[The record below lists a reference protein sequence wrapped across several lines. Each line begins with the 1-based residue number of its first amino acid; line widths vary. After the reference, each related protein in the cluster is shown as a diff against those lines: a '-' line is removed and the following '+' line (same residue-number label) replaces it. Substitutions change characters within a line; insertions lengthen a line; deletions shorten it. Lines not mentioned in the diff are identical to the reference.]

1 MAMNNTK
8 TLICPICDNPTRVYM
23 GNARKDGLCGKHA
36 DLLKAGEIKLNDNG
50 LFVDIKNN
58 KILNKDYKEEIK
70 EVEVKEK
77 ETTTG
82 IVKCIGCGTPTKNG
96 HLFCIECYK
105 KYKDKQLLVKITKCF
120 EINILDESYEGV
132 YKCKDGHIV
141 KSKSEREI
149 DNYLFDHNIPH
160 AYEKVVSIDG
170 DSKHDL
176 HPDFCLPNYLGKGI
190 DVYIEHWGFNSDNR
204 DYYKSKKYKIAKYK
218 ELGLTIISTNESDMN
233 DPEAA
238 LNRKLNNF
246 EFGKINFDENK

>member
-1 MAMNNTK
+1 MIKN
-8 TLICPICDNPTRVYM
+8 LICPICDSPTRVYM

-36 DLLKAGEIKLNDNG
+36 DMLKTGEITVNDKG
-50 LFVDIKNN
+50 LFLDTKTN
-58 KILNKDYKEEIK
+58 KILNKNYKEEALDS
-70 EVEVKEK
+70 EK
-77 ETTTG
+77 ENQNG
-82 IVKCIGCGTPTKNG
+82 IVKCIGCGTYTKNG
-96 HLFCIECYK
+96 HLFCLDCYK
-105 KYKDKQLLVKITKCF
+105 KYKDKQLLVKITKCY

-170 DSKHDL
+170 ESKHDL
-176 HPDFCLPNYLGKGI
+176 HPDFCLPNYLGKGK

-204 DYYKSKKYKIAKYK
+204 DYYKSKKYKIAKYR
-218 ELGLTIISTNESDMN
+218 ELKLTIISTNEADMN

-246 EFGKINFDENK
+246 EFGKINFDTDK

>member
-1 MAMNNTK
+1 MNNTK

-218 ELGLTIISTNESDMN
+218 ELGLTIISINESDMN

>member
-1 MAMNNTK
+1 MNK

-36 DLLKAGEIKLNDNG
+36 DMLKAGDLKINEKG
-50 LFVDIKNN
+50 LFVDVKTNIV
-58 KILNKDYKEEIK
+58 LNKNFIEEK
-70 EVEVKEK
+70 VQVKQES
-77 ETTTG
+77 ETKADFTG
-82 IVKCIGCGTPTKNG
+82 VTKCIGCGTLTKNG

-105 KYKDKQLLVKITKCF
+105 KYKDKQLLVKITKCV

-176 HPDFCLPNYLGKGI
+176 HPDFCLPNYLGKGK
-190 DVYIEHWGFNSDNR
+190 DVYI
-204 DYYKSKKYKIAKYK
+204 
-218 ELGLTIISTNESDMN
+218 
-233 DPEAA
+233 
-238 LNRKLNNF
+238 
-246 EFGKINFDENK
+246 

>member
-1 MAMNNTK
+1 MIK
-8 TLICPICDNPTRVYM
+8 KLICPICDSPTRVYM

-36 DLLKAGEIKLNDNG
+36 DMLKTGEITVNDKG
-50 LFVDIKNN
+50 LFLDTKTN
-58 KILNKDYKEEIK
+58 KILNKNYKEETLDS
-70 EVEVKEK
+70 EK
-77 ETTTG
+77 ENQNG
-82 IVKCIGCGTPTKNG
+82 IVKCIGCGTYTKNG
-96 HLFCIECYK
+96 HLFCLDCYK
-105 KYKDKQLLVKITKCF
+105 KYKDKQLLVKITKCY

-176 HPDFCLPNYLGKGI
+176 HPDFCLPNYLGKGK

-204 DYYKSKKYKIAKYK
+204 DYYKSKKYKVAKYK
-218 ELGLTIISTNESDMN
+218 ELKLTIISTNEADMN

-246 EFGKINFDENK
+246 EFDKINFDTDK

>member
-1 MAMNNTK
+1 MNKN
-8 TLICPICDNPTRVYM
+8 LICPICDSPTRVYM

-36 DLLKAGEIKLNDNG
+36 DMLKTGEITVNDKG
-50 LFVDIKNN
+50 LFLDTKTN
-58 KILNKDYKEEIK
+58 KILNKNYKEETLDS
-70 EVEVKEK
+70 EK
-77 ETTTG
+77 ENQNG
-82 IVKCIGCGTPTKNG
+82 IVKCIGCGTYTKNG
-96 HLFCIECYK
+96 HLFCLDCYK
-105 KYKDKQLLVKITKCF
+105 KYKDKQLLVKITKCY

-149 DNYLFDHNIPH
+149 DNYLFDNNIPH

-176 HPDFCLPNYLGKGI
+176 HPDFCLPNYLGKGK

-218 ELGLTIISTNESDMN
+218 ELKLTIISTNEADMN

-246 EFGKINFDENK
+246 EFDKINFDTDK